1 MWADSS
7 DSTKHS
13 GGGAQRLA
21 VHHLVSW
28 SHCLPRLDRVN
39 MRTTALVTG
48 KKDEA
53 DLREPEIVSRF
64 VSRLL
69 TAMRQP
75 EAPCSRRDLWRCR
88 RAEQTEKLCG
98 FTDNT
103 RVAASERGRSRTRCS
118 KTSERGRR
126 TQRDHGCQSQRVIS
140 QPWSCGSEL
149 RKAVRCA
156 RNLLVYYCAVWD
168 LHLCESLVWY
178 LYCSE

>member
-28 SHCLPRLDRVN
+28 SHCLPRPDRVN
-39 MRTTALVTG
+39 MRTTSLVTG
-48 KKDEA
+48 EKDEA
-53 DLREPEIVSRF
+53 DLCKPEIVSRF

-75 EAPCSRRDLWRCR
+75 EAPCSRRDLVCCR
-88 RAEQTEKLCG
+88 GAEEIGKLCE
-98 FTDNT
+98 FTDYT
-103 RVAASERGRSRTRCS
+103 RVAAGERGRSRTKCS
-118 KTSERGRR
+118 KTSERGRI
-126 TQRDHGCQSQRVIS
+126 TQRDLGCQSQRVIS
-140 QPWSCGSEL
+140 RPWSLGSEL

-168 LHLCESLVWY
+168 LHLCESLV
-178 LYCSE
+178 